1 MIITVVTPTLNGMP
15 YLKDCIASV
24 KKNRSPD
31 YEIDHVIVDGGSTD
45 GTLELAEREGLRILT
60 GKDKGIFDAINKG
73 SFNSKGDL
81 LGFLGSDDLM
91 LDGALATIARAHRQS
106 SRRWIVGGIVWID
119 KNGNY
124 LGELKAP
131 PSWMSARMHVCLDWN
146 PIMHM
151 ATYFTRE
158 LFEELQGF
166 NIEYKDGGDFDMFA
180 RALAKEPYERV
191 GQQIVCFRRTG
202 SNNSMLYWERSQKD
216 SLEVKRQFGPK
227 SPSERTFWK
236 YLLKAWLNGV
246 NPSWSTRKASASLM
260 WRFGLNTERYF

>member
-1 MIITVVTPTLNGMP
+1 MIITIVTPTLNGMP
-15 YLKDCIASV
+15 YLRDCIASV
-24 KKNRSPD
+24 KKNQSAD
-31 YEIDHVIVDGGSTD
+31 YTIDHVIVDGGSTD
-45 GTLELAEREGLRILT
+45 GTLELAEAEGLRILT

-81 LGFLGSDDLM
+81 LGFIGSDDLM
-91 LDGALATIARAHRQS
+91 LEGALETVARAHRQS
-106 SRRWIVGGIVWID
+106 KSRWIVGGIVWID
-119 KNGNY
+119 KHGNY

-151 ATYFTRE
+151 ATYFTRD

-166 NIEYKDGGDFDMFA
+166 NIQYKDGGDFDMFA

-202 SNNSMLYWERSQKD
+202 SNNSVLNKERGRND
-216 SLEVKRQFGPK
+216 SLAVKLQFGPK
-227 SPSERTFWK
+227 SEPERMFWK
-236 YLLKAWLNGV
+236 YFFKAWFNAI
-246 NPSWSTRKASASLM
+246 NPSWSTRKVRDSL
-260 WRFGLNTERYF
+260 RSRLGFNAQRYF

>member
-24 KKNRSPD
+24 KKNQSPD

-91 LDGALATIARAHRQS
+91 LEGALQTIARAHRQS
-106 SRRWIVGGIVWID
+106 NRRWIVGGIVWID
-119 KNGNY
+119 KHGNY

-151 ATYFTRE
+151 ATYFTRD

-191 GQQIVCFRRTG
+191 RQQIVCFRRTG
-202 SNNSMLYWERSQKD
+202 SNNSMLHWQRSQND
-216 SLEVKRQFGPK
+216 SVAVKRQFGPK
-227 SPSERTFWK
+227 SPSERIFWK
-236 YLLKAWLNGV
+236 YFLKAWLNGI
-246 NPSWSTRKASASLM
+246 NPSWSTRKARTSLM
-260 WRFGLNTERYF
+260 WRLGFNAERYF